1 MNNRKVSALQHG
13 AQRGSKE
20 SNTRTLNNEIR
31 QKKNK
36 YQQIKS
42 RNTKALNKIVS
53 VSSSSSIK
61 MRSSLSLS
69 LLAEMCEKRKA
80 ISAQVTQSRHD
91 LTYANQNNAFTKSP
105 NEMSSTQACSGD
117 LYDQASSIN
126 LVSNLN
132 HIKKN
137 TFNKFSDRSN
147 DRMQFVGKKMPTVHN
162 PRKWCEHNFEAS
174 ESVRTSDNENE

>member
-31 QKKNK
+31 QMKTK

-42 RNTKALNKIVS
+42 IIPRNMKSLNKIAS
-53 VSSSSSIK
+53 VTSSSSIK

-69 LLAEMCEKRKA
+69 QLAEMCEKRKA
-80 ISAQVTQSRHD
+80 ISAQVTQSRHY
-91 LTYANQNNAFTKSP
+91 LTYANHNNVFTKSP
-105 NEMSSTQACSGD
+105 NEMSSTQACSGY
-117 LYDQASSIN
+117 LFDQASSIN

-132 HIKKN
+132 HIKKKY
-137 TFNKFSDRSN
+137 F
-147 DRMQFVGKKMPTVHN
+147 
-162 PRKWCEHNFEAS
+162 
-174 ESVRTSDNENE
+174 

>member
-1 MNNRKVSALQHG
+1 MNNRKGSALQHG

-61 MRSSLSLS
+61 MRSSLSPS
-69 LLAEMCEKRKA
+69 QLAEMCEK
-80 ISAQVTQSRHD
+80 
-91 LTYANQNNAFTKSP
+91 
-105 NEMSSTQACSGD
+105 
-117 LYDQASSIN
+117 
-126 LVSNLN
+126 
-132 HIKKN
+132 
-137 TFNKFSDRSN
+137 
-147 DRMQFVGKKMPTVHN
+147 
-162 PRKWCEHNFEAS
+162 
-174 ESVRTSDNENE
+174 